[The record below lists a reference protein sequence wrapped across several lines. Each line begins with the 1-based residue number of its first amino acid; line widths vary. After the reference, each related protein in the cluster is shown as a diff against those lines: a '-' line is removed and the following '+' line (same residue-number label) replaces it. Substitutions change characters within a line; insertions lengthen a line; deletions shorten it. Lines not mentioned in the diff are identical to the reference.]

1 MTDPADLRRQ
11 LAAAVAVDDPA
22 WRTALETVPRELF
35 LGNGLF
41 QFDGR
46 QWTPVHRDRTDPG
59 KWLRLVYQDTTW
71 VTQVDGTTA
80 VEATG
85 PVTGRP
91 TSSSTLPSL
100 IVRMLDVAGI
110 SEGHKVLEIG
120 TGTGYSTAILCS
132 RLGDSD
138 VYSIECDPGLAV
150 AAADHIHAAGY
161 HPTLITGD
169 GLAGHKD
176 DAEYDDIVATC
187 AVRHIP
193 PAWLYQVRAGGTI
206 TTTISGW
213 MLASGLVRLTVQDD
227 GTATGRFHPDQISYM
242 LARPHERPPRP
253 TFHQHPGHTRATRVN
268 PALLE
273 DWTGQFLAQLAA
285 PSAELMTTGTGVILV
300 DVGTGSQAWTEPAG
314 GGWTVHQHGPLRL
327 WDQVEDALTIWQ
339 DAGSPPHSDLGLTV
353 DLDGTQR
360 VWLGTPDG
368 PSWNLPV

>member
-11 LAAAVAVDDPA
+11 LAAAVPVDDPA

-35 LGNGLF
+35 LSNGLF

-59 KWLRLVYQDTTW
+59 KWLGLVYQDTTW
-71 VTQVDGTTA
+71 VTQVDGATA
-80 VEATG
+80 ADATG

-100 IVRMLDVAGI
+100 IVRTLDVAGI
-110 SEGHKVLEIG
+110 REGHKVLEIG

-132 RLGDSD
+132 RLGDKN
-138 VYSIECDPGLAV
+138 VYSIEYDTGLAA
-150 AAADHIHAAGY
+150 AAADHIQAAGY

-169 GLAGHKD
+169 GLAGHQD
-176 DAEYDDIVATC
+176 DAEYDHIVATC

-193 PAWLYQVRAGGTI
+193 PAWIYQVRAGGTI

-213 MLASGLVRLTVQDD
+213 MLASGLVRLTVHDD

-253 TFHQHPGHTRATRVN
+253 TFHQHPGHIRATRVN

-285 PSAELMTTGTGVILV
+285 PSAELMTTGTGMILV
-300 DVGTGSQAWTEPAG
+300 DVATGSQAWTEPAG
-314 GGWTVHQHGPLRL
+314 CGWTVHQHGPLRL
-327 WDQVEDALTIWQ
+327 WDQVEDALTVWQ
-339 DAGSPPHSDLGLTV
+339 DAGSPPHTDLGLTV
-353 DLDGTQR
+353 DSDGTQR

-368 PSWNLPV
+368 RSWNLPV

>member
-11 LAAAVAVDDPA
+11 LAAAVPVDDLA

-35 LGNGLF
+35 VGNGLF

-59 KWLRLVYQDTTW
+59 EWLGLVYQDTTW
-71 VTQVDGTTA
+71 VTQVEGTTA
-80 VEATG
+80 VDATG

-132 RLGDSD
+132 RLGDNN
-138 VYSIECDPGLAV
+138 VYSIEYDPGLAV

-176 DAEYDDIVATC
+176 DAEYDHIVATC

-193 PAWLYQVRAGGTI
+193 QPGCTKYAPVEPSPLPSADGCSPPDSSASPSR
-206 TTTISGW
+206 TTAPHRP
-213 MLASGLVRLTVQDD
+213 LPPR
-227 GTATGRFHPDQISYM
+227 PDQ
-242 LARPHERPPRP
+242 LHARPPHERPPRP
-253 TFHQHPGHTRATRVN
+253 TFQQHPGHTRATRVN

-300 DVGTGSQAWTEPAG
+300 DVATGSQAWTEPGG

-327 WDQVEDALTIWQ
+327 WDQVEDALTVWQ

-368 PSWNLPV
+368 RSWNLPV